1 MKTSNTV
8 PSGPKTRKPGTLDK
22 LRSEPYRI
30 LFPLGLAGAA
40 IGIGIWIPYYFW
52 PGAFPYPG
60 QGHAVIQIQGFLL
73 CFVFG
78 FLMTMLP
85 KVMGV
90 DPLDRFSFSLL
101 PLLLT
106 GVIAASLAD
115 APLAAQS
122 FHLLALG
129 TFLLFAARRFPVR
142 KADPPPNFLFIAAA
156 MLVDL
161 AGTLLKIGALSGVLE
176 GQALRAGALLQY
188 QAFPLLLILGVG
200 GFLLPKLFANGPI
213 DPKSLSAAA
222 VSGIRTHAVLCALFL
237 AGFLIEI
244 LGLYNGFGTAGVRV
258 AYGLRAFVWAWFL
271 IGVIRIHKVPGPLP
285 PYLQGARISM
295 VLMGVGLALPIAL
308 PGQLL
313 AWEHVVFIAG
323 FLQLTLAVAS
333 RVMTAHAGRLEI
345 LSLHGGMVRFYGIL
359 LSLAMITRIVT
370 EFWPAGRWLSLA
382 VASGFALTAILI
394 WGRFFIPLART
405 FPGR

>member
-1 MKTSNTV
+1 MKALNTV
-8 PSGPKTRKPGTLDK
+8 QSETKKPKAGVIDK

-30 LFPLGLAGAA
+30 LFPLGFSGAA

-52 PGAFPYPG
+52 PGSFPYPG

-78 FLMTMLP
+78 FLTTMLP

-90 DPLDRFSFSLL
+90 NPLDRISFCLL
-101 PLLLT
+101 PFLLA

-115 APLAAQS
+115 APLVAQG
-122 FHLLALG
+122 FHLAALA
-129 TFLLFAARRFPVR
+129 TFLFFAARRFPER
-142 KADPPPNFLFIAAA
+142 KADPPLNFLFIAAA

-161 AGTLLKIGALSGVLE
+161 AGTLLKIGGLSGVLE
-176 GQALRAGALLQY
+176 GQALRAGAILQY

-213 DPKSLSAAA
+213 DPKSLRAGTG
-222 VSGIRTHAVLCALFL
+222 SGIRTHAVLCALFL
-237 AGFLIEI
+237 GGFLIEI
-244 LGLYNGFGTAGVRV
+244 LGLYNAYGTDGIRF
-258 AYGLRAFVWAWFL
+258 AYGLRAMVWAWFL
-271 IGVIRIHKVPGPLP
+271 LGVIRIHKVSGSLP

-295 VLMGVGLALPIAL
+295 VLIGVGLAMPVFM
-308 PGQLL
+308 PRQLL

-333 RVMTAHAGRLEI
+333 RVLAAHAGRLEI
-345 LSLHGGMVRFYGIL
+345 LSLHGGMTRFFGML
-359 LSLAMITRIVT
+359 LTLAMITRIVT
-370 EFWPAGRWLSLA
+370 EFWPSGRWLSLA
-382 VASGFALTAILI
+382 IASGFVLAVLLI
-394 WGRFFIPLART
+394 WGRIFLPLAKS

>member
-1 MKTSNTV
+1 MKTSNPV
-8 PSGPKTRKPGTLDK
+8 PSEAKPRKPGALDR

-40 IGIGIWIPYYFW
+40 IGIGIWIPYYFL
-52 PGAFPYPG
+52 PGTFPYPG

-78 FLMTMLP
+78 FLTTMLP

-90 DPLDRFSFSLL
+90 NPLDGISFSLM

-106 GVIAASLAD
+106 GVIAASLLD

-122 FHLLALG
+122 FHLAALG
-129 TFLLFAARRFPVR
+129 VFLIFAARRFPAR

-213 DPKSLSAAA
+213 DPKALRAGA
-222 VSGIRTHAVLCALFL
+222 VIGIRTHALLCALFL
-237 AGFLIEI
+237 GGFLIEI
-244 LGLYNGFGTAGVRV
+244 LGLYNGYGTAGIRA
-258 AYGLRAFVWAWFL
+258 AYAVRAFVWAWFL
-271 IGVIRIHKVPGPLP
+271 IGVIRIQKVSGSLP

-295 VLMGVGLALPIAL
+295 VLIGVGLAMPIAL
-308 PGQLL
+308 PGQLI

-323 FLQLTLAVAS
+323 FLQLTLSVAS
-333 RVMTAHAGRLEI
+333 RVLAAHAGRLDI
-345 LSLHGGMVRFYGIL
+345 LSLHGGKVRFYGML
-359 LSLAMITRIVT
+359 LSLAMITRILT

-382 VASGFALTAILI
+382 VASGFALAALLI
-394 WGRFFIPLART
+394 WGRLFIPLART